1 MNRRQATLTFLAG
14 ILAGTLV
21 PRSSRAATTSDA
33 KTLLLDLLAVIP
45 DGDKSADF
53 FAEDGVLELPF
64 LHAVGIPTR
73 YQGRAAIKQFYN
85 FVGGK
90 LYSDF
95 GFKPQD
101 IKVLIE
107 TPDQIFAEYMTHT
120 KAVGTKGRLS
130 YCASRSTP
138 SLRHRLST
146 RTARR
151 TSRRRVPK
159 FSPFHPAI
167 SVERRGSDERPS
179 RSGRCGLWAA

>member
-1 MNRRQATLTFLAG
+1 MNRREATLTFLAG

-21 PRSSRAATTSDA
+21 PQSSRAAATSDA
-33 KTLLLDLLAVIP
+33 KTLLLELLAVIP

-73 YQGRAAIKQFYN
+73 YQGRTAIKQFYN

-107 TPDQIFAEYMTHT
+107 TPDQIFAEYMTYT
-120 KAVGTKGRLS
+120 KAAGTGRLIHHLFAGRLVAEQGKIKLLRES
-130 YCASRSTP
+130 LNTLAAAQALNPHGAADVPPP
-138 SLRHRLST
+138 SAEIFS
-146 RTARR
+146 
-151 TSRRRVPK
+151 VPPGYV
-159 FSPFHPAI
+159 S
-167 SVERRGSDERPS
+167 
-179 RSGRCGLWAA
+179 